1 MGGYYKAPFHRER
14 GVTQGNP
21 LLPTIFNV
29 VVETVVCHW
38 EYLLVTEL
46 EGGDSSGDKGDG
58 AKKAGRKIWER
69 DDSQQCVEE
78 GHQCLTVN
86 EAFFYAEDELVASID
101 PGWIQSSLD
110 TLTVIFD

>member
-46 EGGDSSGDKGDG
+46 ERGEIGAVTKETGQRRQGGRSGNGM
-58 AKKAGRKIWER
+58 
-69 DDSQQCVEE
+69 
-78 GHQCLTVN
+78 TVN
-86 EAFFYAEDELVASID
+86 NV
-101 PGWIQSSLD
+101 WRRD
-110 TLTVIFD
+110 TNV